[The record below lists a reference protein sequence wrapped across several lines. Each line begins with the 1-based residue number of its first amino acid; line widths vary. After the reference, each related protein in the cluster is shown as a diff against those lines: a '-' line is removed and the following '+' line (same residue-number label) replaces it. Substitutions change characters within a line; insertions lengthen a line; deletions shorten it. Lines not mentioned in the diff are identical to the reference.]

1 MKPVMLFIP
10 LLLCAFSLPALAD
23 EDGERETLARLL
35 HEMQLLQRLV
45 DQAEA
50 QAAPGATYR
59 FRYDWL
65 RQDLARVSLGI
76 NQHLLGGQDAPRDI
90 QPLRGDYRR

>member
-1 MKPVMLFIP
+1 MKSPMLF
-10 LLLCAFSLPALAD
+10 LFLCALPFAAHAD
-23 EDGERETLARLL
+23 SDGEHEILTRLL
-35 HEMQLLQRLV
+35 HELELLQPLI

-50 QAAPGATYR
+50 QASPGTALR

-90 QPLRGDYRR
+90 APLRGEYER